1 MSAGIERKSWL
12 PDGGDLIWVKRDL
25 QILHQI
31 YQFLDATKQS
41 LIGHAGP
48 YDTVMVNPAVE
59 FEALVTHRVLPWSH
73 GGIARPRRETWWR
86 ANRS

>member
-1 MSAGIERKSWL
+1 L
-12 PDGGDLIWVKRDL
+12 TDGGDLIWVKRDL

-48 YDTVMVNPAVE
+48 YDTVMIDPAVE
-59 FEALVTHRVLPWSH
+59 FEALVTHRALPCH
-73 GGIARPRRETWWR
+73 TAERRETWWR